1 MSQLLP
7 ELEANL
13 LEIEKQLNAEPDWDK
28 LYASHPGRA
37 AQLQHE
43 FAKKKA
49 ENKAELE
56 KVRAEQQRTHAEEQQ
71 RLAHEREEHLVA
83 QGKLLLENL
92 PEWKDEKTATS
103 EKAEMVNWALSN
115 GYLDQSQLK
124 DLTDWGYVAIM
135 RKAWLYDQGKS
146 KVAKQKTRPKSK
158 TLSPGS
164 KGSAPRRDNLKS
176 QKENFQ
182 KTRKMSD
189 ARHLVEGIL
198 NQSTRR

>member
-1 MSQLLP
+1 MGEDYTQKTQDLAEQRKRLEAITSESDAARTRMSQLLP

-56 KVRAEQQRTHAEEQQ
+56 KVRAEQQRTYAEEQQ

-124 DLTDWGYVAIM
+124 DLTDWG
-135 RKAWLYDQGKS
+135 
-146 KVAKQKTRPKSK
+146 
-158 TLSPGS
+158 
-164 KGSAPRRDNLKS
+164 
-176 QKENFQ
+176 
-182 KTRKMSD
+182 
-189 ARHLVEGIL
+189 
-198 NQSTRR
+198 